1 MAQSSETKLNK
12 RFDQNIE
19 VTGTIKLG
27 VREQTTAG
35 DYTSN
40 KITLIPPYH
49 TGGPF
54 YIKTRDDASNAY
66 LTVSYGASE
75 VLKIKH
81 DGTLSINGSN
91 VLTSVPSEYLTQTE
105 GDARYIQSIPSE
117 YLTQTEGDARYL
129 QSFDITTQTDTKY
142 LRSNANDNF
151 SGQLT
156 NNSLNQTPS
165 YDKGAINLQPSVSG
179 GSTGITF
186 RSKVNSTSDA
196 GYIWWYD
203 DNDHY
208 NTLNST
214 ENGVLLIAAQNDGG
228 ATSMDAIAIES
239 SGDIYL
245 NPGVASG
252 ATGSGIFNS
261 TRGNIYLGY
270 ASSRSR
276 ILTTA
281 DEGSGNGIDADT
293 VDGLHAS
300 SFASSSHTHS
310 NYLRSDTSDTMSGTL
325 TANTIRVDGTVDGY
339 YGYTSESWGGSSN
352 YPTLYSSNA
361 NRYIMLLNPHIS
373 YTVNGQNGYT
383 GGMTGAT
390 IRFASNYNAPSVWDL
405 GVGTNGSGADVFS
418 IGRDSSS
425 KLKID
430 SSAKVTIGGSGQIPQ
445 LTLLYNTSASGAGWD
460 TAIITGR
467 SDDLPEGTGFP
478 AYVPA
483 GAYGTL
489 YKANSDGVFFG
500 MEEYSTGNYR
510 PIIQWG
516 DDNTDTPFR
525 IKHENGSEVEVSWDG
540 VMTVTTSV
548 NAPSFYDSN
557 NTNYLVNPY
566 GASTLNGLKL
576 TGANGNNVSGSDF
589 VLWVD
594 KPNNND
600 WSIGITNRQDYGLYM
615 DMASGFNYG
624 IRIMNAG
631 TEWFKVNA
639 DYTYHASDMRSPLFY
654 DSDSTVYYVDPN
666 STSKMLSV
674 IDANDASYVAY
685 KHSGSDFTSGT
696 LVTTDIPATATNGAS
711 FVLDATGKSY
721 SSDPIFSFS
730 AQGYLY
736 NNGIINY
743 SGQHY
748 GKPGFATMKI
758 FEYNGTLSFWWPRV
772 SYWNSFEVR
781 VRDAGGSSRNRVVNV
796 INSTEPTGT
805 KKVSVTM
812 KANLIYDYNPG
823 STIGGDLYGQILYD
837 TDATG
842 YYVNPASTSNLNTV
856 TAIDFQTTSRQA
868 APRWDTAF
876 YVLQAQH
883 WYGDNNTQTMYV
895 GEDNYIHLR
904 DNVEVTDDIRS
915 PIYYDRDNTTYY
927 VNPQESWSANFYG
940 GIKFGATATQS
951 HGGFIGRHTDGLNT
965 DIYPGPIYSI
975 GEAYRPSGTGLANF
989 YGVGYSHSNAS
1000 FISMTGASGWV
1011 FYVAADGDARVCLS
1025 GSDGRVSAT
1034 GAAYIP
1040 IYYDYN
1046 NTTYYANPASTSQ
1059 FVALDFGLGG
1069 TSRNGSVAVG
1079 LGDGSLHFRSMTDY
1093 NHKMWYYDGVNIST
1107 NPSHG
1112 HIRFWADSVQ
1122 RNASTGGSYLR
1133 FDVDCQNAIATTHGT
1148 FKCTGDII
1156 AYSSDAR
1163 LKENLRPI
1171 ENALEKVKSIRGVI
1185 YDWKDVIDEYEFK
1198 PRNRKNDIGVIA
1210 QEVEAV
1216 MPQVVTLA
1224 PFDTEMDDEKEVAIS
1239 KSGENYKTV
1248 QYEKLVPLL
1257 IEAIKEQQNQIDEL
1271 KKLINL

>member
-1 MAQSSETKLNK
+1 MAQSEETRLKK

-54 YIKTRDDASNAY
+54 NIRTRDDASNAY
-66 LTVSYGASE
+66 ISIAYDTTE
-75 VLKIKH
+75 VLTIKH
-81 DGTLSINGSN
+81 DGTLTVGGST
-91 VLTSVPSEYLTQTE
+91 VLTSIPSEYLTQTE
-105 GDARYIQSIPSE
+105 GDTRYLQSFTIPSE

-214 ENGVLLIAAQNDGG
+214 ENGVLLIAVQNDGG

-252 ATGSGIFNS
+252 AIGSGTFNS
-261 TRGNIYLGY
+261 ARGNIYLGY
-270 ASSRSR
+270 GSSRSR

-293 VDGLHAS
+293 IDGLHAS

-383 GGMTGAT
+383 GSMTGAT
-390 IRFASNYNAPSVWDL
+390 IRFASNYNAPTVWDV

-430 SSAKVTIGGSGQIPQ
+430 SGAKVTIGGSGQIPQ

-478 AYVPA
+478 AYVPV

-500 MEEYSTGNYR
+500 MEEYSSGNYR

-516 DDNTDTPFR
+516 DDNSDTPFR

-557 NTNYLVNPY
+557 NTSYLVNPY

-639 DYTYHASDMRSPLFY
+639 DYTYHASDMRSPIFY
-654 DSDSTVYYVDPN
+654 DSDSTAYYVDPN

-685 KHSGSDFTSGT
+685 KHSGSDFASGT
-696 LVTTDIPATATNGAS
+696 LVTTDIPATATHGAS

-748 GKPGFATMKI
+748 GKPGFTTMKI
-758 FEYNGTLSFWWPRV
+758 FEYNGTLCFWWPRV

-837 TDATG
+837 TDATT
-842 YYVNPASTSNLNTV
+842 YYMNPASTSNLNTV
-856 TAIDFQTTSRQA
+856 TAIDFQSTSRQTG
-868 APRWDTAF
+868 PRWDTAF

-883 WYGDNNTQTMYV
+883 WYGDNSTQTMYV

-915 PIYYDRDNTTYY
+915 PIYYDRDNTAFRINPTGESNFGNGDGFELKLGPNTSYGKYTYL
-927 VNPQESWSANFYG
+927 G
-940 GIKFGATATQS
+940 GWGS
-951 HGGFIGRHTDGLNT
+951 HKSDG
-965 DIYPGPIYSI
+965 
-975 GEAYRPSGTGLANF
+975 
-989 YGVGYSHSNAS
+989 
-1000 FISMTGASGWV
+1000 GWV
-1011 FYVAADGDARVCLS
+1011 RTSNGNLHLD
-1025 GSDGRVSAT
+1025 
-1034 GAAYIP
+1034 AAYNYDTYINHYHSGLTRIGGGGGYTYMYNSARAP
-1040 IYYDYN
+1040 IFYDLD
-1046 NTTYYANPASTSQ
+1046 NTGYYANPASTSQ
-1059 FVALDFGLGG
+1059 FAALDFGQ
-1069 TSRNGSVAVG
+1069 TTTARNGSVAIG

-1185 YDWKDVIDEYEFK
+1185 YDWKDAIDEYEFK
-1198 PRNRKNDIGVIA
+1198 PRNRKNDVGVIA

-1239 KSGENYKTV
+1239 KSGKNYKTV